1 MILGMI
7 WMRSPELAKLAAVTA
22 AVAPLTTKVIWEMV
36 RELDS
41 VLLVFLEETLVS
53 LPQLS
58 SRDLEVLDD
67 ERLALSSA
75 ITEDATLLVS
85 PVLAAPSP
93 LLESLL
99 EHEAN
104 INGKN
109 NMVENSI
116 FFATSFFKNLILSE
130 RHKIFAL
137 KDFILDFLIIGLN
150 LK

>member
-1 MILGMI
+1 MI

-22 AVAPLTTKVIWEMV
+22 AVAASTTKVIWELV
-36 RELDS
+36 RELES

-109 NMVENSI
+109 NMVGRKQY

>member
-1 MILGMI
+1 
-7 WMRSPELAKLAAVTA
+7 
-22 AVAPLTTKVIWEMV
+22 
-36 RELDS
+36 
-41 VLLVFLEETLVS
+41 LLVFLEETLVS